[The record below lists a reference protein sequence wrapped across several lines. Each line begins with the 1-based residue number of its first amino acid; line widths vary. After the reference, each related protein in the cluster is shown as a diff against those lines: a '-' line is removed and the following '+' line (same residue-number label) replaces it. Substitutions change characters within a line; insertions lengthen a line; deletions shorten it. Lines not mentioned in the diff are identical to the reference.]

1 MSDMEESVLEALT
14 AKFGQPISRMILDKL
29 KEEWLAEE
37 AEKTECNH
45 ANWRNVYDETD
56 IWRRCDLCEA
66 VNFF

>member
-1 MSDMEESVLEALT
+1 MSAEDVVLDTMMQTVSKTT
-14 AKFGQPISRMILDKL
+14 AKFLLDKL
-29 KEEWLAEE
+29 KEEWLAKGS
-37 AEKTECNH
+37 EKTECDH